1 MQASVEVTEFV
12 NQAPPIRR
20 KVIGNSLITTIT
32 LVEEDSTAPLTL
44 EKHQDR
50 YPRCQERGCQDSLAT
65 KLRQCGQE
73 TP

>member
-50 YPRCQERGCQDSLAT
+50 E
-65 KLRQCGQE
+65 
-73 TP
+73 